1 MAIEKSTYE
10 QLRKRAE
17 ARVTRSLGLLKVIT
31 LDKAKELLHE
41 LEVHQ
46 IELEMQ
52 NEELREAHHHLEEV
66 KDQYTDLFDFAPIGY
81 LVLDKKGVIL
91 NINLTAC
98 DLLGIERAI
107 IKGKPLSAYMRSGES
122 RILFLKLQEA
132 FKTGIL
138 DVFEIEMKHKNQ
150 AFFTASLQ
158 GAITTNNNKDE
169 SLCRISFQDVTTVK
183 EAKSILFKHKVLQK
197 EKEIIKQYLDM
208 APIVFILL
216 DTNNRVQMINQK
228 GCHLLGSSIENIIG
242 KNWFDNFIT
251 DLNNNPIE
259 TINQNHN
266 KEIVLIPSNFES
278 KLRSS
283 IGETYI
289 VSWTNVTLI
298 DKQGK
303 FSGTLMAGEDI
314 TERKKTE
321 IRKEQYTQD
330 LEEIVEQRTKK
341 LTEALHNEK
350 MVNEMKTAFVSMAS
364 HEFRTP
370 LTSVM
375 SSAILIKKY
384 NDLKEY
390 DKESRHIERIKSAV
404 KQLTDILED
413 FLSMDK
419 LERGIVTT
427 TEDTFDLN
435 TFIKEILEE
444 IEWLLK
450 EKQVIEFE
458 FTGNPIVVLDKN
470 ILHNIFLNL
479 ITNAIKYSDKNILLS
494 IKVIKEF
501 VFISIYDKGIGIP
514 EEEQK
519 YLFNK
524 FFRAKNASDFQGTG
538 LGLSI
543 VKHYVNLLGGE
554 ITFESKLNEGTKFH
568 LSLPQKK

>member
-1 MAIEKSTYE
+1 MAIKKSTYD

-52 NEELREAHHHLEEV
+52 NEELREAQHHLEEV

-81 LVLDKKGVIL
+81 LVLDKKGIIL
-91 NINLTAC
+91 KINLTAC
-98 DLLGIERAI
+98 DLLGVERAL

-138 DVFEIEMKHKNQ
+138 YGFELEMKHKNE
-150 AFFTASLQ
+150 AYFTASLQ
-158 GAITTNNNKDE
+158 GTITTNNNEKD
-169 SLCRISFQDVTTVK
+169 SLCRVSFQDVTFVK
-183 EAKSILFKHKVLQK
+183 EAKAVFFKHKALQK
-197 EKEIIKQYLDM
+197 EKEIIQQYLDM
-208 APIVFILL
+208 APIVFLLL
-216 DTNNRVQMINQK
+216 DTENRVQMINQK
-228 GCHLLGSSIENIIG
+228 GCHLIGTVIENIIG
-242 KNWFDNFIT
+242 KNWFDNFIS
-251 DLNNNPIE
+251 DFNNNPNE
-259 TINQNHN
+259 KINQKHK
-266 KEIVLIPSNFES
+266 KETLLIPTNFES
-278 KLRSS
+278 KLKST
-283 IGETYI
+283 IGDTHI
-289 VSWTNVTLI
+289 ISWTNVTLL
-298 DKQGK
+298 DKQGN
-303 FSGTLMAGEDI
+303 FLGTLMTGEEI

-321 IRKEQYTQD
+321 ILKEQYTQD

-350 MVNEMKTAFVSMAS
+350 RVNEMKSAFVSMAS

-390 DKESRHIERIKSAV
+390 DKEPRHIERIKSSV

-419 LERGIVTT
+419 LERGIVITCV
-427 TEDTFDLN
+427 DTFDIKI
-435 TFIKEILEE
+435 FINDILEE
-444 IEWLLK
+444 LEWLLK
-450 EKQVIEFE
+450 EKQIIEFE
-458 FTGNPIVVLDKN
+458 FTGNPIVVLDKK
-470 ILHNIFLNL
+470 IVHNIFLNL
-479 ITNAIKYSDKNILLS
+479 ITNAIKYSNKNILIS
-494 IKVIKEF
+494 VKVTNKL
-501 VFISIYDKGIGIP
+501 VFISIHDKGIGIP

-524 FFRAKNASDFQGTG
+524 FFRAKNANDIEGTG

-543 VKHYVNLLGGE
+543 VKHYVDLLKGE
-554 ITFESKLNEGTKFH
+554 ISFESKLNEGTKFYF
-568 LSLPQKK
+568 SLPQKT

>member
-98 DLLGIERAI
+98 DLLGVERAV

-132 FKTGIL
+132 FKTGEL
-138 DVFEIEMKHKNQ
+138 DDFELEMKHKNQ

-158 GAITTNNNKDE
+158 GTITTNKNQKE
-169 SLCRISFQDVTTVK
+169 SLCRISFQDVTSVK
-183 EAKSILFKHKVLQK
+183 EAKAILFKNKALQK
-197 EKEIIKQYLDM
+197 EKEIIQQYLDR
-208 APIVFILL
+208 APIVFLLL
-216 DTNNRVQMINQK
+216 DTDNRVQMINQK
-228 GCHLLGSSIENIIG
+228 GCQLIGSVIENIIS
-242 KNWFDNFIT
+242 KNWFDNFII
-251 DLNNNPIE
+251 DLNNKPIE
-259 TINQNHN
+259 IINQNHN

-278 KLRSS
+278 KLRSTN
-283 IGETYI
+283 GETYI
-289 VSWTNVTLI
+289 ISWTNVTLI

-419 LERGIVTT
+419 LERGIVTI

-444 IEWLLK
+444 LEWLLK

>member
-1 MAIEKSTYE
+1 MAIKKATYD

-52 NEELREAHHHLEEV
+52 NEELREAQHHLEEV

-81 LVLDKKGVIL
+81 LVLDKKGIIL
-91 NINLTAC
+91 KINLTAC
-98 DLLGIERAI
+98 DLLGVERAL

-138 DVFEIEMKHKNQ
+138 YGFELEMKHKNE
-150 AFFTASLQ
+150 AYFTASLQ
-158 GAITTNNNKDE
+158 GTITTNNNEKD
-169 SLCRISFQDVTTVK
+169 SLCRVSFQDVTFVK
-183 EAKSILFKHKVLQK
+183 EAKAVFFKHKALQK
-197 EKEIIKQYLDM
+197 EKEIIQQYLDM
-208 APIVFILL
+208 APIVFLLL
-216 DTNNRVQMINQK
+216 DTENRVQMINQK
-228 GCHLLGSSIENIIG
+228 GCHLIGTVIENIIG
-242 KNWFDNFIT
+242 KHWFDNFIS
-251 DLNNNPIE
+251 DFNNNPNE
-259 TINQNHN
+259 KINQKHK
-266 KEIVLIPSNFES
+266 KEPVLIPTNFES
-278 KLRSS
+278 KLKST
-283 IGETYI
+283 IGDTHI
-289 VSWTNVTLI
+289 ISWTNVTLL
-298 DKQGK
+298 DKQGN
-303 FSGTLMAGEDI
+303 FLGTLMTGEEI
-314 TERKKTE
+314 TERRKTE
-321 IRKEQYTQD
+321 ILKEQYTQD

-350 MVNEMKTAFVSMAS
+350 RVNEMKSAFVSMAS

-390 DKESRHIERIKSAV
+390 DKEPRHIERIKSSV

-419 LERGIVTT
+419 LERGIVITCV
-427 TEDTFDLN
+427 DTFDIKI
-435 TFIKEILEE
+435 FINDILEE
-444 IEWLLK
+444 LEWLLK
-450 EKQVIEFE
+450 EKQIIEFE
-458 FTGNPIVVLDKN
+458 FTGNPIVVLDKK
-470 ILHNIFLNL
+470 IVHNIFLNL
-479 ITNAIKYSDKNILLS
+479 ITNAIKYSNKNILIS
-494 IKVIKEF
+494 VKVTNKL
-501 VFISIYDKGIGIP
+501 VFISIHDKGIGIP

-524 FFRAKNASDFQGTG
+524 FFRAKNANDIEGTG

-543 VKHYVNLLGGE
+543 VKHYVDLLKGE
-554 ITFESKLNEGTKFH
+554 ISFESKLNEGTKFH
-568 LSLPQKK
+568 FSLPQKT

>member
-17 ARVTRSLGLLKVIT
+17 ARVTRSLGLLEVIT

-52 NEELREAHHHLEEV
+52 NEELRESQHHLEEV

-98 DLLGIERAI
+98 DLLGVERAV
-107 IKGKPLSAYMRSGES
+107 IKGKPLSAFMRSGES
-122 RILFLKLQEA
+122 QILFLKLQEA

-158 GAITTNNNKDE
+158 GTITTNNNKDE

-419 LERGIVTT
+419 LERGIVTI

-458 FTGNPIVVLDKN
+458 FTGNPIVVLDKK
-470 ILHNIFLNL
+470 IVHNIFLNL

-501 VFISIYDKGIGIP
+501 VFISIDDKGIGIP

-554 ITFESKLNEGTKFH
+554 IIFQSKLNEGTKFQI
-568 LSLPQKK
+568 SLPQKA

>member
-17 ARVTRSLGLLKVIT
+17 ARVTRSLDLLKVIT

-98 DLLGIERAI
+98 DLLGVERAV

-132 FKTGIL
+132 FKTGEL
-138 DVFEIEMKHKNQ
+138 DDFELEMKHKNQ

-158 GAITTNNNKDE
+158 GTITTNKNQKE
-169 SLCRISFQDVTTVK
+169 SLCRISFQDVTSVK
-183 EAKSILFKHKVLQK
+183 EAKAILFKNKALQK
-197 EKEIIKQYLDM
+197 EKEIIQQYLDR
-208 APIVFILL
+208 APIVFLLL
-216 DTNNRVQMINQK
+216 DTDNRVQMINQK
-228 GCHLLGSSIENIIG
+228 GCQLIGSVIENIIS
-242 KNWFDNFIT
+242 KNWFDNFII
-251 DLNNNPIE
+251 DLNNKPIE

-278 KLRSS
+278 KLRSTN
-283 IGETYI
+283 GETYI
-289 VSWTNVTLI
+289 ISWTNVTLI

-419 LERGIVTT
+419 LERGIVTI

-444 IEWLLK
+444 LEWLLK
-450 EKQVIEFE
+450 EKQVIEFK

-501 VFISIYDKGIGIP
+501 VFISIDDKGIGIP

-554 ITFESKLNEGTKFH
+554 ITFESKLNEGTKFN
-568 LSLPQKK
+568 LSLPQKN